1 MANYLELSL
10 TQVAAVASLILVNAI
25 LSVALRL
32 RLERSLLFASVRTIV
47 QLALIGLVLEWIFEQ
62 TQWYWVILLATLMTT
77 VAGLTAASRTQRR
90 YQGMWLDSLISVWVS
105 SWLATAIT
113 LQIIRQD
120 ETNWLA
126 QIGRASCRER

>member
-113 LQIIRQD
+113 LQII
-120 ETNWLA
+120 
-126 QIGRASCRER
+126 S